1 MPSPAAIASAC
12 ADVLAGL
19 DEDTL
24 AYVSEGVAD
33 SLDDRDEL
41 VDFVS
46 GMCGELCDGDD
57 EAARAKAEA
66 LWERLH
72 ASSSTASPAPAPLAR
87 PPISL
92 GASHSA
98 LEAATLAEAESLR
111 AEFASVEIKF
121 DHVVGAAGSAAAAK
135 DAARESARRAKL
147 AEEARRSAAEL
158 EADLERCRVAA
169 HEARV
174 SGAAAGSRL
183 APIELGPFT
192 LPNPGG
198 GADLLENASLTLVP
212 GHRYGLIGR
221 NGKGKSTLLKYLAAR
236 RVPGLDPTVTVH
248 YVSQE
253 VALTEAQ
260 ESYKPRELVLE
271 ADVERRVLLEE
282 AARVAAECDAFAG
295 GDDRAK
301 GSDAAGV
308 TFEALAR
315 RRAECDERLLAID
328 AEGAPGRAASLLHA
342 LGFPERLAN
351 REMRALSGGWRV
363 RASLAAALF
372 ARPDALFLDEPTN
385 HLSVAAV
392 LWLAREL
399 ATSKTWR
406 TRVVLVV
413 SHDRHFLDACTTD
426 SLHISGVA
434 RKLTAHAMPYGA
446 WAAKREEQQKALRR
460 RVALREEKKQK
471 LEAYAGHGFKY
482 GGSSSQINMMQRKAN
497 EAAKLDEEASDEAAA
512 LADLEEDAELP
523 LTLASGGALRGP
535 VATLENVSFGYP
547 RPGAPANATL
557 EKTLLFEHVDL
568 SVDSSSR
575 VCLLGENG
583 DGKTT
588 LVRILLGELEP
599 VSGRARVDRAARVA
613 LVNQHHADQLAYD
626 ESPLAFML
634 GKFPGDG
641 SAAHE
646 RELRSHLASCGV
658 PAASQGVPVGS
669 LSGGQRSRVALA
681 AVSFAKPHLLVL
693 DEPTNNLD
701 LETVA
706 ALADAVRDFEGGVV
720 LVSHDQY
727 FVSRVAREVFVV
739 GGGKVTRAESFDA
752 YRKEIARRMGE

>member
-1 MPSPAAIASAC
+1 MPSPAAIAAAC

-57 EAARAKAEA
+57 EAARAKADA

-121 DHVVGAAGSAAAAK
+121 DHVVGAAGGAAAAK
-135 DAARESARRAKL
+135 DAARGVG
-147 AEEARRSAAEL
+147 AEGEARGGGATLRRGA
-158 EADLERCRVAA
+158 EADLERGRVAA
-169 HEARV
+169 PAARV

-328 AEGAPGRAASLLHA
+328 AEGAP
-342 LGFPERLAN
+342 ERRVLAP
-351 REMRALSGGWRV
+351 
-363 RASLAAALF
+363 
-372 ARPDALFLDEPTN
+372 RPGVPRT
-385 HLSVAAV
+385 
-392 LWLAREL
+392 AREPRD
-399 ATSKTWR
+399 A
-406 TRVVLVV
+406 RVERRVEG
-413 SHDRHFLDACTTD
+413 SR
-426 SLHISGVA
+426 VA
-434 RKLTAHAMPYGA
+434 R
-446 WAAKREEQQKALRR
+446 
-460 RVALREEKKQK
+460 
-471 LEAYAGHGFKY
+471 
-482 GGSSSQINMMQRKAN
+482 
-497 EAAKLDEEASDEAAA
+497 
-512 LADLEEDAELP
+512 
-523 LTLASGGALRGP
+523 GGALRATRRAVSRRADEPSERRRRP
-535 VATLENVSFGYP
+535 VA
-547 RPGAPANATL
+547 RAGA
-557 EKTLLFEHVDL
+557 
-568 SVDSSSR
+568 R
-575 VCLLGENG
+575 
-583 DGKTT
+583 
-588 LVRILLGELEP
+588 
-599 VSGRARVDRAARVA
+599 
-613 LVNQHHADQLAYD
+613 D
-626 ESPLAFML
+626 E
-634 GKFPGDG
+634 
-641 SAAHE
+641 
-646 RELRSHLASCGV
+646 
-658 PAASQGVPVGS
+658 
-669 LSGGQRSRVALA
+669 
-681 AVSFAKPHLLVL
+681 
-693 DEPTNNLD
+693 
-701 LETVA
+701 
-706 ALADAVRDFEGGVV
+706 
-720 LVSHDQY
+720 
-727 FVSRVAREVFVV
+727 
-739 GGGKVTRAESFDA
+739 
-752 YRKEIARRMGE
+752 